1 MESGARSG
9 ARTLPVVAAWLGLVV
24 TAAALVGARLG
35 LEVLGRFDWPIV
47 VYALLA
53 TILGYGPMVAYCWWA
68 CRRWGTGRL
77 ADDVGARVRWIDLG
91 WGPVIWISAWV
102 GGIAAAIVVYA
113 LHLPIKSNTDG
124 IDRYTGDRGVL
135 IAFLIVAV
143 VVAPLVEELMFRG
156 VVMRGLASV
165 APVWLAI
172 VGQGL
177 CFGAAHV
184 DPVRGWGNIG
194 LLVVLG
200 AVGSVFGGA
209 AYLLRR
215 IGPTMIAHA
224 LYNGVVMVIVLTIH
238 P

>member
-1 MESGARSG
+1 
-9 ARTLPVVAAWLGLVV
+9 
-24 TAAALVGARLG
+24 
-35 LEVLGRFDWPIV
+35 
-47 VYALLA
+47 
-53 TILGYGPMVAYCWWA
+53 
-68 CRRWGTGRL
+68 
-77 ADDVGARVRWIDLG
+77 
-91 WGPVIWISAWV
+91 V

-135 IAFLIVAV
+135 IALLIVAV

-156 VVMRGLASV
+156 VVMRGFASV
-165 APVWLAI
+165 APVWLAV

-194 LLVVLG
+194 LLLVLG
-200 AVGSVFGGA
+200 AVGAVFGAA